1 MDIIIYSLII
11 LYKMYNYLYIKFEEK
26 QIKKYMKLQK
36 YIIVKHGLIRIDKKI
51 KIDKNIILL
60 ETSLLFIEY

>member
-26 QIKKYMKLQK
+26 QIKKY
-36 YIIVKHGLIRIDKKI
+36 ISKI
-51 KIDKNIILL
+51 HNRKAWIDKN
-60 ETSLLFIEY
+60 